1 MLSAA
6 GGRVRRVRRAP
17 TWLLSAPIL
26 AVLAA
31 ACGSVVEGQATPPPV
46 TSSPTPAKLLPA
58 VPSPS
63 PRSESSS
70 TAEVQAAVDAALRDA
85 AGRLSLATG
94 AGDIHVQ
101 QVEARQWPDSSLGC
115 PRQGVMYSQIVTPG
129 YLIVISAAGKQLE
142 YHADSRGRIV
152 FCREL

>member
-1 MLSAA
+1 M
-6 GGRVRRVRRAP
+6 
-17 TWLLSAPIL
+17 
-26 AVLAA
+26 
-31 ACGSVVEGQATPPPV
+31 PPV
-46 TSSPTPAKLLPA
+46 AS
-58 VPSPS
+58 PSPS
-63 PRSESSS
+63 SDSSS
-70 TAEVQAAVDAALRDA
+70 NAEVQAAVDAALRDA

-129 YLIVISAAGKQLE
+129 YLVVISAAGKQLE

-152 FCREL
+152 FCQEL